1 MTSSDR
7 DLVTDLDHLDPD
19 DEEANAAWA
28 KNLFSPAR
36 RAADRSSSAPTGSDA
51 VEHQPDDPPSAPE
64 STLVAPSEPTGIA
77 AGSTS
82 PRPVNLAALAAS
94 LDAAPTTAPTP
105 GKPDAERPSSPG
117 AMWASVLVVLA
128 VIGTAVMTT
137 ILLASGRSDPPPKT
151 DAVPTLAE
159 GAPATDTQE
168 SSAPAPTED
177 VIPYHAQWRG
187 CYEGST
193 DEQTL
198 QQALQDPTSSSTA
211 VCVRGFG
218 GAGGGTNGQQLYLSF
233 GNEMTG
239 NQFYYVSRFEI
250 TSGWVPKTPGG
261 KDEWGKHLVPKR
273 IRYVLNPDSTRP
285 TVGECDTGAVRG
297 PVPCIPDKPVLAS
310 SMAVIVIEAVRPPND
325 VPPADTP
332 ASSTPLSPPF
342 GAPPTPDPGEVTAT
356 DGTFAIS
363 LLQVKGQVAM
373 P

>member
-1 MTSSDR
+1 MSSTDR

-19 DEEANAAWA
+19 DEEGNAAWA
-28 KNLFSPAR
+28 KKLFSPAR
-36 RAADRSSSAPTGSDA
+36 RPADQSSSAPTASGPAESAED
-51 VEHQPDDPPSAPE
+51 QPSRAPE
-64 STLVAPSEPTGIA
+64 PGPEPVAPEPMA

-82 PRPVNLAALAAS
+82 PQPVNLAALAAS
-94 LDAAPTTAPTP
+94 LDAGQSAVPAPA
-105 GKPDAERPSSPG
+105 KRDAERPSSPG
-117 AMWASVLVVLA
+117 AMWASMLVVLA

-137 ILLASGRSDPPPKT
+137 ILLASGRSDPPVKT
-151 DAVPTLAE
+151 EVVPTLAE
-159 GAPATDTQE
+159 GAPAPDSQAP
-168 SSAPAPTED
+168 SAPTPTED
-177 VIPYHAQWRG
+177 LIPYHAQWRG

-198 QQALQDPTSSSTA
+198 QQALQDPTNSSPA

-239 NQFYYVSRFEI
+239 NQFYYISRFEI
-250 TSGWVPKTPGG
+250 TAGWVPKSPGG
-261 KDEWGKHLVPKR
+261 KNEWGKHLVPKR
-273 IRYVLNPDSTRP
+273 IRYVLNPDSARP

-310 SMAVIVIEAVRPPND
+310 SMVLIVIEAVRPPND
-325 VPPADTP
+325 VPPVDT
-332 ASSTPLSPPF
+332 ASTSAPVLPPF
-342 GAPPTPDPGEVTAT
+342 GVTATPDPGEVTAT